1 MLYFPG
7 LITPFNTT
15 SPGEFAV
22 PQMEDICAGADT
34 RNHWIKMVG
43 GGTPGKPKR
52 EKGGDEKRILYKK
65 HAVYSFSNRTLIM
78 FCLYVRSNNICFL
91 KMGLPL
97 LVLS

>member
-7 LITPFNTT
+7 LITPFNTK

-22 PQMEDICAGADT
+22 PQMEDICAGVDT

-52 EKGGDEKRILYKK
+52 EEARRE
-65 HAVYSFSNRTLIM
+65 SFTKSM
-78 FCLYVRSNNICFL
+78 SFICFQI
-91 KMGLPL
+91 GL
-97 LVLS
+97 